1 MNKIVEK
8 DSPPKY
14 FCVIKVE
21 QHSPLIHFQSNQ
33 KGAGLRA
40 SELKPKLDR
49 YLLKKLKNK
58 LTPYLKSNQKYAL
71 DYSVK
76 IRYRVYK
83 SEIMEKN
90 KDGKIKSE
98 CCLICNMG
106 KELTSKKIYKA
117 ILLNNI
123 EIEIKSP
130 FKKLLEIID
139 QNINV
144 FFIENSFGNRTSK
157 GYGCFYR
164 KEVDYNDL
172 FLNRN
177 YKLLFEKNLDKTKE
191 IDIKEYRDIFKDIE
205 SKWIEIK
212 RGKRGRTSLINLFA
226 ESKGYFSLKRKLRNS
241 RDKNHKKYKNYKDL
255 LGLSMKEKWGNK
267 DLVKEVNGKLKEEK
281 YFKIERFKSPIQIK
295 VYYNNG
301 VIKVYYTL
309 NKIDEKNRIWGAEC
323 SVKLGGVEE
332 KGVEEKI
339 DMPEKFNLNDLLDYI
354 DSNLN

>member
-14 FCVIKVE
+14 FRVIEVE

-139 QNINV
+139 QNIDV

-172 FLNRN
+172 FLKRN
-177 YKLLFEKNLDKTKE
+177 YRLLFREKLQENKKIE
-191 IDIKEYRDIFKDIE
+191 IEKYRDVFKKIE

-226 ESKGYFSLKRKLRNS
+226 ESQGYSSLKRKLRNS
-241 RDKNHKKYKNYKDL
+241 RDENYKNYKDL
-255 LGLSMKEKWGNK
+255 LGLSTKEKWGK
-267 DLVKEVNGKLKEEK
+267 EDLVKEVNGKLKEENC
-281 YFKIERFKSPIQIK
+281 FKIERFKSPIQIK

-323 SVKLGGVEE
+323 SVKLGE
-332 KGVEEKI
+332 VEEKI
-339 DMPEKFNLNDLLDYI
+339 DMPEKFNLNDLLNYI
-354 DSNLN
+354 HSNLN